1 LAAATICI
9 ALVIFCVAFTLEIR
23 LRISFKL
30 GMADQVPPLSREG
43 GNNEVQR
50 FLQDRFQF
58 RR

>member
-30 GMADQVPPLSREG
+30 AMG
-43 GNNEVQR
+43 
-50 FLQDRFQF
+50 
-58 RR
+58 

>member
-1 LAAATICI
+1 
-9 ALVIFCVAFTLEIR
+9 VAFTLEIR

-50 FLQDRFQF
+50 FLQDRFQL